1 MTSPSTTASCDANS
15 QYALPV
21 GVFGFGTAFALMLLE
36 PKMAPTQTKP
46 STLRLHNVTAQGM
59 TLSQSVKPSSSVFG
73 RRRGA
78 SLHGNRREH
87 DHKGGTHSLASPAQ
101 SSPSVPVRKSVDY
114 VFYRDSQGQID
125 MATPGDPY
133 PVASLLLALGTPDGL
148 TLLFNGPINPLF
160 TTHGERVEI
169 EQVYSKLTGG
179 DSNV

>member
-1 MTSPSTTASCDANS
+1 MTGPSTTTDCA
-15 QYALPV
+15 QYSWEPQPV
-21 GVFGFGTAFALMLLE
+21 GVSGFGDPVALRSGTTEMR
-36 PKMAPTQTKP
+36 
-46 STLRLHNVTAQGM
+46 STNSQPIPLRLHNQTAMGIS
-59 TLSQSVKPSSSVFG
+59 LAPSKQTGSSG

-87 DHKGGTHSLASPAQ
+87 ENKGGTHSLGITPVQ
-101 SSPSVPVRKSVDY
+101 GSPSVPVRKSVDY

-133 PVASLLLALGTPDGL
+133 PVDSLLLALGTPDGL

-179 DSNV
+179 AQ